1 MNPPPNLNR
10 LARLYRWMELVSF
23 GPWLS
28 WCRCAFLGELGGCRR
43 ALVLGEGDGRFAARL
58 LRSNSQVEI
67 DAVDASAAMLR
78 ALVRRAGPHADRL
91 AVHCGDVRLWKPAR
105 PPYDLIVTHFFLDFL
120 TGEEV
125 QALAARLHGAVT
137 PSSMWLVSEFAVPEG
152 WFGRLVARPVVRG
165 LYWAFGW
172 LTGLT
177 VRNLPDHSA
186 ALRRSGFTL
195 AKRRVWL
202 RGLLV
207 SELWLAPDFEESPK
221 AGRPSFEQSDCYN
234 RVKINPLRAG

>member
-10 LARLYRWMELVSF
+10 LARLYRWMEIASF
-23 GPWLS
+23 GPWLW
-28 WCRCAFLGELGGCRR
+28 WCRCAFLREITGCRR

-58 LRSNSQVEI
+58 LRVNAQVEI
-67 DAVDASAAMLR
+67 DAVDASEAMLC
-78 ALVRRAGPHADRL
+78 ALVRRAGPHAGRV
-91 AVHCGDVRLWKPAR
+91 AVHCGDIRLWEPAG

-125 QALAARLHGAVT
+125 QALAVKLHKAVT
-137 PSSMWLVSEFAVPEG
+137 PSSMWVVSEFAVPEG
-152 WFGRLVARPVVRG
+152 WFGRLAARPVVGG

-177 VRNLPDHSA
+177 VRTLPDHLA
-186 ALRRSGFTL
+186 ALQSSGFRL
-195 AKRRVWL
+195 VKRRAWL

-207 SELWLAPDFEESPK
+207 SELWST
-221 AGRPSFEQSDCYN
+221 
-234 RVKINPLRAG
+234 